1 MNIPKS
7 HKITN
12 NTNNPKIYQN
22 AYETNNN
29 FNPKLNKTINIID
42 FFFFEDYSNI
52 ITIKET
58 KYNKNDLKNKI
69 FLFFDKEGKI
79 VQNLYNI
86 NDFKDL
92 YFFIKINPQ
101 TENAKPIGLVFSQK
115 IINDNRNKNINIV
128 IINEIRN
135 SKLIKEMNRYLKV
148 DIIKDNIELE
158 EDNSSINN
166 QNLFQYNFIL
176 KKSEI
181 NDNYIFLL
189 KGLNNIGSTCYMNA
203 TLQCL
208 LHVSELIHYFINEYP
223 NDRVQLKQKN
233 IKIETKGQIS
243 DAFCSLINS
252 IFQPYN
258 NMNDS
263 INLNAKTSINK
274 KASSK
279 NNSLMKNNFVKDS
292 VSPYNFKSVLG
303 FFNPQF
309 KKLEANDSKDL
320 ILYLL
325 QIMHEELNYFGDNN
339 SMFNSQ
345 PNQHDRALT
354 FNFFMN
360 NYNSHNFSIISNLF
374 YGTYETITK
383 CDECNKI
390 IYNFQKFEFI
400 SFSMYNYKGKK
411 FEIINGFKDN
421 EKEQELKGNNQYY
434 CNNCKKLTNARIIC
448 KIIQPPNKLL
458 INIDYGKN
466 KKYKP
471 SKVLFD
477 ETIDIT
483 DHVSFNFFKRI
494 KYNIISVCSHQGYSG
509 KFGHYIAFCRNRQTN
524 KWYLFNDS
532 FFKECTKEDI
542 YSGSP
547 YLLLYEKVE

>member
-1 MNIPKS
+1 MDSSKFHIN
-7 HKITN
+7 TT

-22 AYETNNN
+22 NI
-29 FNPKLNKTINIID
+29 LNKVENIID
-42 FFFFEDYSNI
+42 FFFFEDYSI
-52 ITIKET
+52 IKTKEEA
-58 KYNKNDLKNKI
+58 KYNKYELKNKI
-69 FLFFDKEGKI
+69 FLFFYKEGKI
-79 VQNLYNI
+79 VQNIYKI

-92 YFFIKINPQ
+92 YFFIKIEPQ
-101 TENAKPIGLVFSQK
+101 SEKAKPIGLILSKK
-115 IINDNRNKNINIV
+115 IINKNSNMNISIV
-128 IINEIRN
+128 ITNEIKN
-135 SKLIKEMNRYLKV
+135 SQFKKEMNHYLKV
-148 DIIKDNIELE
+148 DIIKDNIELK

-166 QNLFQYNFIL
+166 QSLFQYNFIL

-181 NDNYIFLL
+181 NDNFFLL

-208 LHVSELIHYFINEYP
+208 LHVSELIQYFINEYP

-233 IKIETKGQIS
+233 KKIETKGEIS
-243 DAFCSLINS
+243 EAFYALINS

-274 KASSK
+274 KTSSK
-279 NNSLMKNNFVKDS
+279 KNSLMKNNFVNDS
-292 VSPYNFKSVLG
+292 VSPYNFKSKLG
-303 FFNPQF
+303 FYNPQF

-345 PNQHDRALT
+345 PNQYDRALT

-383 CDECNKI
+383 CDECKKI

-532 FFKECTKEDI
+532 FFKECTKKDI

>member
-58 KYNKNDLKNKI
+58 KYNKKELKNKI
-69 FLFFDKEGKI
+69 FLFFYKEGKI
-79 VQNLYNI
+79 VQNIYNI

-181 NDNYIFLL
+181 NGNYIFFL

-208 LHVSELIHYFINEYP
+208 LHVSELIQYFINEY
-223 NDRVQLKQKN
+223 
-233 IKIETKGQIS
+233 
-243 DAFCSLINS
+243 
-252 IFQPYN
+252 
-258 NMNDS
+258 
-263 INLNAKTSINK
+263 
-274 KASSK
+274 
-279 NNSLMKNNFVKDS
+279 
-292 VSPYNFKSVLG
+292 
-303 FFNPQF
+303 
-309 KKLEANDSKDL
+309 
-320 ILYLL
+320 
-325 QIMHEELNYFGDNN
+325 
-339 SMFNSQ
+339 
-345 PNQHDRALT
+345 
-354 FNFFMN
+354 
-360 NYNSHNFSIISNLF
+360 
-374 YGTYETITK
+374 
-383 CDECNKI
+383 
-390 IYNFQKFEFI
+390 
-400 SFSMYNYKGKK
+400 
-411 FEIINGFKDN
+411 
-421 EKEQELKGNNQYY
+421 
-434 CNNCKKLTNARIIC
+434 
-448 KIIQPPNKLL
+448 
-458 INIDYGKN
+458 
-466 KKYKP
+466 
-471 SKVLFD
+471 
-477 ETIDIT
+477 
-483 DHVSFNFFKRI
+483 
-494 KYNIISVCSHQGYSG
+494 
-509 KFGHYIAFCRNRQTN
+509 
-524 KWYLFNDS
+524 
-532 FFKECTKEDI
+532 
-542 YSGSP
+542 
-547 YLLLYEKVE
+547 